1 MGNRV
6 DRLLK
11 EGFMLMCLSAKD
23 VMKLQNKYKSGN
35 TFFPRT
41 MLLPKHA
48 SSNINCI
55 KNNDFLNSFY
65 YHLKG
70 VKPSANVLDFSTEN
84 LKNISD
90 IYQQEVD
97 ILNNT
102 KIIPSLNSHNTVQ
115 K

>member
-55 KNNDFLNSFY
+55 K
-65 YHLKG
+65 K
-70 VKPSANVLDFSTEN
+70 
-84 LKNISD
+84 
-90 IYQQEVD
+90 
-97 ILNNT
+97 
-102 KIIPSLNSHNTVQ
+102 
-115 K
+115 